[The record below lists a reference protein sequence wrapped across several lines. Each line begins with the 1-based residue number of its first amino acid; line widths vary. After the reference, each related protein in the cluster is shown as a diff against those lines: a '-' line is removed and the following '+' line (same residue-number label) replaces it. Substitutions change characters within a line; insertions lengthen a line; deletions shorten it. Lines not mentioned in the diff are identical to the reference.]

1 MLKILHLTPHLGGGV
16 GTVVLN
22 WLSQDKLNTHSI
34 ITLDTANELAQNIC
48 KKNNITL
55 FEKSDKSFIFN
66 NIKQVDVVIVHF
78 WNHPLLYDLII
89 RNEFPP
95 CRMVFW
101 SHISGLRP
109 PNVITDK
116 ILRYPD
122 MFIYTAPIST
132 QIIEN
137 PVILSTGDISS
148 FFEVKLKPHTDFTI
162 GYVGTVDYV
171 KMHPQYIEVLSKTA
185 ADKFIIV
192 GGGDYERICESCSDN
207 RFQFVG
213 KVSDVKKYLSQM
225 DVFGYLL
232 NPTHFGTAEQV
243 LQEALACGV
252 VPVVLN
258 NKCEANLIKHMQT
271 GLVANNLNE
280 YITYI
285 DLLKIDVDLRK
296 KLSKNGIEYAKKIFS
311 TNNLIYEWDTVFSK
325 MIVLPKTEKKWD
337 YGDNRE
343 IASYDIFLESLGQ
356 FNTLFKDKKISEIK
370 KLMSQ
375 PHWQSNS
382 KGTPKQYYHFLKGEE
397 LKQICDCYK
406 EARYGK

>member
-1 MLKILHLTPHLGGGV
+1 MNILHITPHLGGGV

-22 WLSQDKLNTHSI
+22 WLSEDHSNTHTI
-34 ITLDTANELAQNIC
+34 ITLDTANELASNIC
-48 KKNNITL
+48 AKYSIAL
-55 FEKSDKSFIFN
+55 FEKSDRSFIFE
-66 NIKQVDVVIVHF
+66 NIKQTDIVVVHF

-89 RNEFPP
+89 RSEFPP

-101 SHISGLRP
+101 SHISGLQP

-122 MFIYTAPIST
+122 KFIYTSPVSSE
-132 QIIEN
+132 IIEN

-148 FFEVKLKPHTDFTI
+148 FFEVELKPHAGFTV

-171 KMHPQYIEVLSKTA
+171 KMHPQYIEVLSKTSS
-185 ADKFIIV
+185 DKFIIV
-192 GGGDYERICESCSDN
+192 GGGNYERICKSCSDN

-232 NPTHFGTAEQV
+232 NPAHFGTAEQV

-258 NKCEANLIKHMQT
+258 NKCEANLIKHMRT
-271 GLVANNLNE
+271 GLVANNLSE
-280 YITYI
+280 YIAYI
-285 DLLKIDVDLRK
+285 DLLKTDIDLRK
-296 KLSKNGIEYAKKIFS
+296 KLSKNGIEYAKKTFS
-311 TNNLIYEWDTVFSK
+311 TNSLIYEWNTVFND
-325 MIVLPKTEKKWD
+325 MIVLPKTRKKWE
-337 YGDNRE
+337 YVSSTE
-343 IASYDIFLESLGQ
+343 ISSYDIFLESLGQ
-356 FNTLFKDKKISEIK
+356 FSTLFKDKNISEIK
-370 KLMSQ
+370 KLISQ

-382 KGTPKQYYHFLKGEE
+382 KGTPRQYYNFLKGEE
-397 LKQICDCYK
+397 LRQICYNT
-406 EARYGK
+406 EL

>member
-1 MLKILHLTPHLGGGV
+1 MNILHITPHLGGGV

-22 WLSQDKLNTHSI
+22 WLSEDHSNTHTI
-34 ITLDTANELAQNIC
+34 ITLDTANELARNIC
-48 KKNNITL
+48 AKYSIAL
-55 FEKSDKSFIFN
+55 FEKSDRSFIFE
-66 NIKQVDVVIVHF
+66 NIKQTDIVVVHF

-89 RNEFPP
+89 RNELPP

-101 SHISGLRP
+101 SHISGLQP

-122 MFIYTAPIST
+122 KFIYTSPVSSE
-132 QIIEN
+132 IIEN

-148 FFEVKLKPHTDFTI
+148 FFEVELKPHAGFTV

-171 KMHPQYIEVLSKTA
+171 KMHPQYIEVLSKTS

-192 GGGDYERICESCSDN
+192 GGGNHERICESCSDK

-213 KVSDVKKYLSQM
+213 KVSDVKEYLSQM

-232 NPTHFGTAEQV
+232 NPAHFGTAEQV

-258 NKCEANLIKHMQT
+258 NKCEANLIKHMRT

-280 YITYI
+280 YIAYI
-285 DLLKIDVDLRK
+285 DLLKTDIDLRK

-311 TNNLIYEWDTVFSK
+311 TNNLIYEWNTVFND
-325 MIVLPKTEKKWD
+325 MIVLPKTRKKWE
-337 YGDNRE
+337 YNGSTE
-343 IASYDIFLESLGQ
+343 ISSYDIFLESLGQ
-356 FNTLFKDKKISEIK
+356 FSTLFKDKDISEIK
-370 KLMSQ
+370 KNISQ

-382 KGTPKQYYHFLKGEE
+382 KGTPKQYYEFLKGKE
-397 LKQICDCYK
+397 LRQICYNT
-406 EARYGK
+406 EL